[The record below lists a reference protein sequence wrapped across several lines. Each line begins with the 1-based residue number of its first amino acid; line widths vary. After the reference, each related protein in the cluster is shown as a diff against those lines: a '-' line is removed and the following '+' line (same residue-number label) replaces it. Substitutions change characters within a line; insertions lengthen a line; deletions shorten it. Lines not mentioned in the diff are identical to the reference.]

1 VTSPTPEPT
10 LTDVQREFP
19 KWQCWRAV
27 SGLYY
32 ARRADVEPGDHAH
45 VEPGDHAHVKGED
58 LMDLRDQ
65 IIRAE
70 SLAHDEQ
77 A

>member
-10 LTDVQREFP
+10 LASIQREIP
-19 KWQCWRAV
+19 RWVCWRGI
-27 SGLYY
+27 SGMFYTRGAERPVNTGY
-32 ARRADVEPGDHAH
+32 D
-45 VEPGDHAHVKGED
+45 VKGED
-58 LMDLRDQ
+58 PMDLRDQ

-70 SLAHDEQ
+70 YLYYDEK

>member
-32 ARRADVEPGDHAH
+32 ARRADAES
-45 VEPGDHAHVKGED
+45 GDHAHVKGED
-58 LMDLRDQ
+58 PMDLRDQ